1 MSGMSRVSGVASE
14 AWREA
19 IAAAVA
25 DGYAWPDFL
34 TAIDEGQRIT
44 VIARLLRPQDGTAL
58 TLETSLP
65 ADLPTAP
72 SVADLVP
79 GFAWHE
85 RETADLLG
93 IEFAGAA
100 DSRPLVRH
108 ERVSAP
114 PLRRSTVIAARAAR
128 PWPGAAEAEVRVGAE
143 GMQRRSG
150 NPSRRRQ
157 RPPAVPDDWPA
168 P

>member
-1 MSGMSRVSGVASE
+1 MSAVSVPAAG
-14 AWREA
+14 WREA
-19 IAAAVA
+19 VAEAVA
-25 DGYAWPDFL
+25 AGYRWPDFL
-34 TAIDEGQRIT
+34 TAIDEGASIA
-44 VIARLLRPQDGTAL
+44 VVARLLRPSDGVAT
-58 TLETSLP
+58 TLASSVP
-65 ADLPTAP
+65 ADAAIVP

-93 IEFAGAA
+93 IAFAGAS
-100 DSRPLVRH
+100 DTRPLVRR
-108 ERVSAP
+108 ERASAP
-114 PLRRSTVIAARAAR
+114 PLRRSTVIAARATR

-157 RPPAVPDDWPA
+157 RPPAVPEGWPA